1 MTHSIQVISWNILNP
16 DPDFVKMSLR
26 PIVNQ
31 SQGKRNFSPAVYE
44 KSRKLAV
51 INEKRYKSQRKPNII
66 GIIAKWFSDNP
77 TRFILCLQEVCP
89 DMFAALFKIYGENRI
104 RITRENDINPKINRE
119 IFDHRCTI
127 ISKDLVFIEYHD
139 IILET
144 SNIID
149 SKEVIV
155 KKNALYCKI
164 GIRETSVEFDCVN
177 LHFFYTWTDENLSQV
192 FKTIFG
198 VLSKS
203 QRFFICG
210 DFNKPYKKIY
220 EIMEKISVNN
230 KDKRLYMPVPPMPAI
245 SNNPQ
250 NSFTSFNTRDIKNR
264 IDPKPVIKDF
274 LSLQVID
281 HIIVGNLLTM
291 RENPRII
298 SKVNSSEI
306 FYNLSGIEAML
317 QEDNLLALLNKNSLN
332 ENSNKILKK
341 WQNSNHKNISDHNPI
356 IARIEIVPKP

>member
-1 MTHSIQVISWNILNP
+1 MRFLRF
-16 DPDFVKMSLR
+16 FVT
-26 PIVNQ
+26 
-31 SQGKRNFSPAVYE
+31 
-44 KSRKLAV
+44 V
-51 INEKRYKSQRKPNII
+51 INEKRYQSQRKPNIL
-66 GIIAKWFSDNP
+66 GIIEHWFSLYP
-77 TRFILCLQEVCP
+77 IRFVLCLQEVCP
-89 DMFAALFKIYGENRI
+89 DMFEALFKIYGENRI
-104 RITRENDINPKINRE
+104 RKTREDDMNPKINRE

-127 ISKDLVFIEYHD
+127 ISEDLVFIESHD
-139 IILET
+139 IILQT
-144 SNIID
+144 RNIID
-149 SKEVIV
+149 LKEVIV

-177 LHFFYTWTDENLSQV
+177 LHFFYTWSDENLSQV
-192 FKTIFG
+192 FQTIFE
-198 VLSKS
+198 VLSQS

-220 EIMEKISVNN
+220 EIMGRISVNN
-230 KDKRLYMPVPPMPAI
+230 RDDRLYMPAI

-250 NSFTSFNTRDIKNR
+250 NSFTSFNTRDRNNR
-264 IDPKPVIKDF
+264 IDPDPIIKGF

-291 RENPRII
+291 RRSPRII
-298 SKVNSSEI
+298 SKVNNSEI

-317 QEDNLLALLNKNSLN
+317 QEDNLLTLLNK
-332 ENSNKILKK
+332 NSNKILKK